1 MAAFIRVGAGFAL
14 ALLAAVPSAAED
26 TRPTAETVVATVNGT
41 AITLGHVIVAAE
53 ALPDQYRQLP
63 DDVLFEGV
71 LDQLIQQ
78 TVLEQSVTA
87 SPRDALTVANDR
99 RGYFANVALQAVARA
114 AVTEAAIEAAYK
126 ATYVDAPP
134 ATEYN
139 ARHILVETE
148 EKAKEIKAEL
158 DAGGDFAALAKANSA
173 DPGSAANGGDL
184 GWFGLG
190 MMVKPFEDAVVAL
203 APGAVSAPVQTQ
215 FGWHLVELVE
225 TRPAPVPTID
235 EVRED
240 LAQTIQREA
249 LEAHV
254 ADLTAKATVTRT
266 TEGIDPA
273 TLRDLTLV
281 GE

>member
-1 MAAFIRVGAGFAL
+1 MAAFHRLGAGLAL
-14 ALLAAVPSAAED
+14 AILATAPALAEEAK
-26 TRPTAETVVATVNGT
+26 PTAETVVATVNGT

-53 ALPDQYRQLP
+53 ALPEQYRQLP
-63 DDVLFEGV
+63 DDVLFSGV

-78 TVLEQSVTA
+78 TVLEQSVTPSA
-87 SPRDALTVANDR
+87 RDELAVANDR
-99 RGYFANVALQAVARA
+99 RGYFANVALTAVARG
-114 AVTEAAIEAAYK
+114 AVTEAAVEAAYK
-126 ATYVDAPP
+126 AAYTDAPP
-134 ATEYN
+134 ATEYR

-148 EKAKEIKAEL
+148 DKAKEIKAEL
-158 DAGGDFAALAKANSA
+158 DAGGDFEALAKANST

-215 FGWHLVELVE
+215 FGWHLVQLVE
-225 TRPAPVPTID
+225 TRAAAVPTID

-254 ADLTAKATVTRT
+254 ADLTAKASVTRSV
-266 TEGIDPA
+266 EGIDPA